1 MSAKTLV
8 PWGEFIDV
16 SVLPG
21 LLVSLVAWG
30 GGLVIG
36 AAAAD
41 VVPSQMLLI
50 VGMLVVVEVGW
61 ILMLVW

>member
-8 PWGEFIDV
+8 PWGEFVDV
-16 SVLPG
+16 SVSPG

-36 AAAAD
+36 AAAAN
-41 VVPSQMLLI
+41 VVSSLMLLT

-61 ILMLVW
+61 IVMFVW